1 MRKRLAALIIGAA
14 LLGSSAAGALSY
26 TLSAPVAFNNL
37 TFGISGTLDPVTN
50 LSGTAICLSGTCTSA
65 ATQDWLLVSVTL
77 DGGSNPI
84 DRITMSVAG
93 VSAIVGVG
101 HFSDPDETPTS
112 GSVPTLSQAW
122 FDYDNPNVSAL
133 NLEAGETTDR
143 LFAAFSPL
151 GSLPG
156 PGIVSPIPPFPVLV
170 PPGTTSFV
178 LSSASGANFSVQGT
192 LVLVPEPGTLLLLG
206 GGLLGVALAG
216 RRRL

>member
-1 MRKRLAALIIGAA
+1 MRKPLAALIIGAA
-14 LLGSSAAGALSY
+14 LLASSAAGALSY
-26 TLSAPVAFNNL
+26 TLSAPVAFNDL
-37 TFGISGTLDPVTN
+37 TFGISGTLNPVTD
-50 LSGTAICLSGTCTSA
+50 LSGTAICLAGTCTSG

-77 DGGSNPI
+77 NVGSNAV

-112 GSVPTLSQAW
+112 GSVPIASQAW
-122 FDYDNPNVSAL
+122 VDYGNPNVSAL
-133 NLEAGETTDR
+133 NLQAGETTDR
-143 LFAAFSPL
+143 LFATFSPV

-156 PGIVSPIPPFPVLV
+156 PGIFPVF
-170 PPGTTSFV
+170 PPGTASFV

>member
-37 TFGISGTLDPVTN
+37 TFGISGTLNPVTD
-50 LSGTAICLSGTCTSA
+50 LSGTAFCLSGTCTSGA
-65 ATQDWLLVSVTL
+65 AEDWLLVSVTL
-77 DGGSNPI
+77 DGGSNAV

-101 HFSDPDETPTS
+101 HFGDPDETPTS
-112 GSVPTLSQAW
+112 GSVPIASQAW
-122 FDYDNPNVSAL
+122 VDYDNPNVSAL

-143 LFAAFSPL
+143 LFAAFSPV

-156 PGIVSPIPPFPVLV
+156 PGIFPVI
-170 PPGTTSFV
+170 PPGTASFV
-178 LSSASGANFSVQGT
+178 FSSAGGANFSVPGT

-206 GGLLGVALAG
+206 GGLIGVALAG